1 MFKRLLLLSCI
12 AVMGLQ
18 ARAAY
23 VPVPVTGYTAD
34 VVANGVGPASGSI
47 TADVDGAGYAFMAA
61 DFNPGVL
68 PTRYMPTGGLINSS
82 STPTLTFQLASY
94 STNNSLRMA
103 VSGNDSLVFV
113 TPQSASEV
121 DFLATSGSGIS
132 TLNATVNFT
141 DGSSQAFTGMSVND
155 WYGGPNYA
163 ILGLGRVNVTTA
175 GSGGIDN
182 NTLDPR
188 IYEYKLLL
196 LATNYSKVVRSIQF
210 NKTNAVGVLN
220 VMAVSISTVTVVV
233 APSCVSAPTAP
244 ANAGTICAGT
254 GTTTLSWPAVTGA
267 TGYDVYLNTGAAATT
282 IVSTNQAGTTYSA
295 AIAAGPYAWKVVPKN
310 ATGSATGCATFTF
323 TVNAAVTPSVT
334 ITQSPAGSFCAGMP
348 VTFTAVPTNGG
359 TTPSYQW
366 KKNTTNVGTNS
377 AAYTDNALANSDA
390 ISVVMTS
397 AAACPSPATATSN
410 VVTVTVLPRPP
421 ATITYVGATTFC
433 QGGSLALNANTG
445 TGLTYQWQS
454 GSTDITGATTAA
466 YTAAATGNYRVVVSN
481 GTCSD
486 TSLPVAI
493 TVNPLPTAAITPAGP
508 LAFCQGGSV
517 VLDANTG
524 TGLSYQWQLNGV
536 DITGATAASF
546 TANASGV
553 YTVVTTSNGCPATA
567 TAVTVTVNALP
578 IATTTAA
585 GPLNFCLPGSVV
597 LGANTGTGLTYQWQ
611 RNTINI
617 TGATTAAYTAT
628 TSGSY
633 QVVVSNAN
641 CSVTATALAVTASTL
656 PSATL
661 TPVGSTTFCQGSNLR
676 INAATGT
683 GYTYQWKRNGVDIT
697 GSTQSFYFATTA
709 GTYTVVIVNG
719 ACTTTSSAI
728 TVTVNPLPTAT
739 SVAAGPTTFCNGGSV
754 IINANTGTGLTY
766 QWRRNGV
773 NIVGATGAAY
783 TAATAGLYQVI
794 VSNGTCS
801 ATSIGVNVV
810 VSTPAAPVIVAGGPV
825 TFCQGNN
832 VNLSVTPGA
841 GYTYQWQLNGVN
853 VPGATASVFS
863 AIAGGVY
870 TVTVTSG
877 ACVSTSAPMTVSIIP
892 APPAVITAAGPVT
905 FCQGD
910 EVILNANRGNNLSYQ
925 WSYNGLAVTG
935 ATSFNLTAALSGVYT
950 VTIFDGACPATSTA
964 VTVTVNPFPAA
975 VITVTSGVDM
985 STGVFTSYQ
994 WYRNGVLIPGA
1005 TAQNYSATQDGY
1017 YGVVV
1022 TDAAG
1027 CSATSS
1033 IQRITAL
1040 DISNVGGAILPVMIW
1055 PNPTEGMLHI
1065 EAARPVNI
1073 AITSM
1078 DGKLLVGADKATTV
1092 DISQLPQG
1100 LYLIRIADAA
1110 TGALI
1115 KVDKINKK

>member
-1 MFKRLLLLSCI
+1 MRKYFIYIIILLLTLS
-12 AVMGLQ
+12 AKQ
-18 ARAAY
+18 ANST
-23 VPVPVTGYTAD
+23 VVVINTGTAGTPEY
-34 VVANGVGPASGSI
+34 NVGP
-47 TADVDGAGYAFMAA
+47 V
-61 DFNPGVL
+61 
-68 PTRYMPTGGLINSS
+68 YMS
-82 STPTLTFQLASY
+82 PTLFYRASRWSYLYTQSELA
-94 STNNSLRMA
+94 TA
-103 VSGNDSLVFV
+103 GI
-113 TPQSASEV
+113 
-121 DFLATSGSGIS
+121 TSGSVITDLGWMKNNSASSLIAGQFRIYMKNS
-132 TLNATVNFT
+132 AATSYSNATETWTNLNAGTTLNYENLNQLIPATANPNYINFT
-141 DGSSQAFTGMSVND
+141 LNNSFTYTGGSIEIGVEWDATASTG
-155 WYGGPNYA
+155 
-163 ILGLGRVNVTTA
+163 T
-175 GSGGIDN
+175 
-182 NTLDPR
+182 
-188 IYEYKLLL
+188 
-196 LATNYSKVVRSIQF
+196 LATGSF
-210 NKTNAVGVLN
+210 DW
-220 VMAVSISTVTVVV
+220 MWSTVTDRIYGNGNTTLSNSLSSTSNNVTMNDRRPFIQITYTGGSAV
-233 APSCVSAPTAP
+233 APPCVSTPTAP

-553 YTVVTTSNGCPATA
+553 YTVVVTSNGCPATA
-567 TAVTVTVNALP
+567 AAVTVTVHALP
-578 IATTTAA
+578 VATATAG